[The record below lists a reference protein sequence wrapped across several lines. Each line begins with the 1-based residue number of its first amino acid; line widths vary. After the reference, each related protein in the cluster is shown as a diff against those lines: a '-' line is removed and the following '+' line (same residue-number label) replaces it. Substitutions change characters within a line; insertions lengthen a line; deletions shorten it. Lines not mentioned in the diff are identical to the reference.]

1 MTKQNILIIGGTG
14 YIGSKLTHVLRNDF
28 NVAIVDINPVNSKE
42 IENIPIKKEDMNNL
56 TRKDVKDFETIIV
69 LAGNSSVKS
78 SSNLFS
84 THYNNVENFI
94 HILKIT
100 DKTQKVIY
108 ASSSSVYG
116 DTKDRVVN
124 EDNLILKSHNY
135 YDFTKKIADLY
146 AEMAIEKEHRQL
158 FGLRFGTVNGYSPNF
173 RNDIMINAMTNNA
186 LTKGEINVFAKNTAR
201 PILAIKDLC
210 RAVVSIINKG
220 NLKTAGVYNLASFNT
235 NVDTIAKTLS
245 KKLNIPIKYLDEI
258 PTKKATNV
266 KLQTSSYNFAID
278 TTRFCEVFDFQF
290 NETVETIADDILTN
304 YNIIEKNHNRH
315 ADFYL
320 SHVFSSTE
328 KTECRVCKNPVELL
342 FDLGDQPL
350 ANNYHNNDKKQE
362 KYPLKL
368 MLCNDCY
375 HLQLSH
381 VVNPDIMFK
390 DYIYVSGTSK
400 SLQVHFKDLAKL
412 ISTLFQK
419 EGTVLEIACNDGSQL
434 DQFKPLGWKT
444 IGVDPAENLY
454 KLSSVKDHQ
463 IYCDYWNVKV
473 AQKIKDEHK
482 EVDAI
487 VCQNVFAHVNDID
500 EFLQASKMLMND
512 NSKLFIQTSQANLV
526 RLKQMDTIYHEHL
539 SFFNINSMNTIVN
552 AHNMVIQQCYKPEI
566 HGTSYLFQIGLKQLE
581 YSNTEELL
589 SEETNIGLNTKQ
601 TYLDYVDTCKKR
613 CLDLKLKMLEKLKEG
628 YTIVGYGA
636 SAKGNTLLNYM
647 NITDEISFI
656 VDDNSLKQNLYTP
669 GTNIHIKHPQEIK
682 NIEKLAILMITWNFD
697 KEIKGRVNS
706 IRGEDTT
713 EYIYY

>member
-1 MTKQNILIIGGTG
+1 MNTTENILIIGGTG
-14 YIGSKLTHVLRNDF
+14 YIGSKLIMTLQN
-28 NVAIVDINPVNSKE
+28 NYNISIIDINPVISKE
-42 IENIPIKKEDMNNL
+42 FNNINIRKEDMINL
-56 TRKDVKDFETIIV
+56 TRKDVINFNIIIV

-78 SSNLFS
+78 SDNLFS
-84 THYNNVENFI
+84 THYNNVENFV

-100 DKTQKVIY
+100 DKTQKIIY

-135 YDFTKKIADLY
+135 YDFTKKIVDLY
-146 AEMAIEKEHRQL
+146 AEMAIQKEQRQL

-173 RNDIMINAMTNNA
+173 RNDIMINAMVNNA
-186 LTKGEINVFAKNTAR
+186 LKKGEINVFAKNTAR
-201 PILAIKDLC
+201 PILSIKDLC
-210 RAVVSIINKG
+210 NAVLSIIKKG
-220 NLKTAGVYNLASFNT
+220 NLKNAGVYNLASFNT

-245 KKLNIPIKYLDEI
+245 KKINIPIKYLDEI
-258 PTKKATNV
+258 PTKQATNV

-290 NETVETIADDILTN
+290 KENVGTIADDILKN
-304 YNIIEKNHNRH
+304 YNIIEKNDNRH
-315 ADFYL
+315 NDFYL
-320 SHVFSSTE
+320 SNVFSSIE
-328 KTECRVCKNPVELL
+328 KTECRVCKKEVELL

-368 MLCNDCY
+368 MLCNSCY

-381 VVNPDIMFK
+381 IVNPDIMFK

-400 SLQVHFKDLAKL
+400 SLQVHFKELAEL
-412 ISTLFQK
+412 IRILFDK
-419 EGTVLEIACNDGSQL
+419 DGTVLEIACNDGSQL
-434 DQFKPLGWKT
+434 DKFKPLGWKT

-454 KLSSVKDHQ
+454 ELSSVKGHQ
-463 IYCDYWNVKV
+463 IYCDYWNTKIS
-473 AQKIKDEHK
+473 QKIKDEHK
-482 EVDAI
+482 EIDAI
-487 VCQNVFAHVNDID
+487 ICQNVFAHVNDIG
-500 EFLQASKMLMND
+500 EFLEASKMLMND

-539 SFFNINSMNTIVN
+539 SFFNINSMNRIVN
-552 AHNMVIQQCYKPEI
+552 SNNMVIQQIYKPEI
-566 HGTSYLFQIGLKQLE
+566 HGTSYLFQIGLKQVE
-581 YSNTEELL
+581 CGNL
-589 SEETNIGLNTKQ
+589 SEMLEEEISIGLNTRQ
-601 TYLDYVDTCKKR
+601 TYLDYVNTCKKR
-613 CLDLKLKMLEKLKEG
+613 CLDLKLKILEKLKEG

-656 VDDNSLKQNLYTP
+656 VDDNSMKQNLYTP
-669 GTNIHIKHPQEIK
+669 GTNIHIKHPEEIK

-697 KEIKGRVNS
+697 KEIKSRVNT
-706 IRGEDTT
+706 IRDGNT